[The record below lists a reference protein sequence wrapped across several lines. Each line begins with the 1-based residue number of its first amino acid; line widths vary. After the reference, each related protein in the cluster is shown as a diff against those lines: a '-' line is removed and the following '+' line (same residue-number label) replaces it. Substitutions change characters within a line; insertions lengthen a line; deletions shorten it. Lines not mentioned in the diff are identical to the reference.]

1 MLSRTMQQDA
11 VTPLLLHFLSQ
22 YRMDVVASFCCQLQ
36 MEPARFGPQMKGLLA
51 ESAQLIS

>member
-1 MLSRTMQQDA
+1 MQQDA